1 MAVHNFNYSYEFVSC
16 KTIPLSMNDD
26 TQIVKHVTVRVTAV
40 DQADATKTA
49 SVEMQAPL
57 DGIYSYKSNGLPN
70 DFIYFDDVTD
80 AKIIDWYKATTE
92 TSDLD
97 VFFTWEIF
105 GVEEVD
111 AITEG
116 GE

>member
-1 MAVHNFNYSYEFVSC
+1 MAVHNFNYSYEYVSC

-40 DQADATKTA
+40 DQADATQTL
-49 SVEMQAPL
+49 STDMQVPL
-57 DGIYSYKSNGLPN
+57 DNVYSYKSNGLPD
-70 DFIYFDDVTD
+70 DFILYDDLTEQNL
-80 AKIIDWYKATTE
+80 IDWYKATTE

-97 VFFTWEIF
+97 IYFTWQIY
-105 GVEEVD
+105 GREEVD